1 MGVDRLHQNVA
12 IWGTPRPSQGVLV
25 PNRNSQTDPANSGP
39 KFVRNCREKIWAQK
53 NGKEWKK
60 GNSEFR

>member
-12 IWGTPRPSQGVLV
+12 IWGTPDRVKGTRSESELSDWSCELRAEICPKL
-25 PNRNSQTDPANSGP
+25 PWENLGP
-39 KFVRNCREKIWAQK
+39 K